1 MSAISV
7 EHLPTKA
14 RHNCPVAGCKKTFG
28 QKSDA
33 TRHVLNVHHGRK
45 YHCEVC
51 PKSFSSKEMYK
62 QIGAQGHPDLSED
75 CVFSGTDERLNLQ
88 VGVFQGSW
96 HSFESLR
103 CLITLTLYE
112 GVQNSVS
119 PKLKSAMRSS
129 RRPSKCIANCDS
141 VRFQFCTGCVQR
153 SDA

>member
-1 MSAISV
+1 V
-7 EHLPTKA
+7 
-14 RHNCPVAGCKKTFG
+14 N
-28 QKSDA
+28 
-33 TRHVLNVHHGRK
+33 
-45 YHCEVC
+45 
-51 PKSFSSKEMYK
+51 K

-153 SDA
+153 SDALSIPAYSNLNKLFSFGKPALFLLSYRSCPCTASTAFVV